1 MAVRR
6 TPLYIGTNRY
16 IAALDPL
23 TGEELWRTRLPHSGG
38 TVVTIVIKGQNLFV
52 GHAGHAYCL
61 DKRSGQEQ
69 VAGGA
74 IKPYTEWMLTL
85 PYDTTIASTQRVEV
99 GSSTFN
105 VISVDGDKSWEAS
118 IRVILEKV

>member
-1 MAVRR
+1 MTGLTTAELTVMRD
-6 TPLYIGTNRY
+6 TIEQLLPDTCNILTATNVNDGQGGITTTWGTTSASVACR
-16 IAALDPL
+16 
-23 TGEELWRTRLPHSGG
+23 
-38 TVVTIVIKGQNLFV
+38 
-52 GHAGHAYCL
+52 L

-69 VAGGA
+69 VTGGA
-74 IKPYTEWMLTL
+74 VKPYTEWMLTL
-85 PYDTTIASTQRVEV
+85 PYDTTITSNQRVEV

>member
-1 MAVRR
+1 MTGLTAAELSTMRSTINELLPDTCNIL
-6 TPLYIGTNRY
+6 TPTNVNDGQGGITTTWGTASASVACR
-16 IAALDPL
+16 
-23 TGEELWRTRLPHSGG
+23 
-38 TVVTIVIKGQNLFV
+38 
-52 GHAGHAYCL
+52 L

-69 VAGGA
+69 ITGGA
-74 IKPYTEWMLTL
+74 IRPYTEWMLTL
-85 PYDTTIASTQRVEV
+85 PYDTTITSTQRVVV